1 MFIHRMFILDI
12 HCSIDNFFTIITA
25 DSPPIMTKIDR
36 NHQNQLSSSAAQ
48 QPIDGDNSYVTFS
61 SLDHP
66 MINYSSSS
74 LWIINS
80 SILFHSTIIN
90 IMDIYYSSI
99 HLSKD
104 HPSHLCGK
112 GGNSYVCNRLVD
124 SLLTLFGLNQ
134 RIYIN
139 SICICIYIKRM
150 YSLIICIS
158 MVYHHFQNTHLTTTF
173 VLHQQSQ
180 SITHMHSSAPI
191 SSSSSQ

>member
-1 MFIHRMFILDI
+1 MLSYHCLMFIHRMFILDI
-12 HCSIDNFFTIITA
+12 HFSIDNFFTIITA

-48 QPIDGDNSYVTFS
+48 QPIDGDNSSVTLSKTF

-74 LWIINS
+74 SSSLSVINS

-90 IMDIYYSSI
+90 IMDSYYSSI

-124 SLLTLFGLNQ
+124 ALLTLFGLNQ
-134 RIYIN
+134 RI
-139 SICICIYIKRM
+139 
-150 YSLIICIS
+150 
-158 MVYHHFQNTHLTTTF
+158 
-173 VLHQQSQ
+173 
-180 SITHMHSSAPI
+180 
-191 SSSSSQ
+191 